1 MDSSTTTASGPLP
14 VPTATGQQMI
24 LQPRRGF
31 SALRLREL
39 WRYRELGMFLV
50 WRDLKV
56 RFRQTGFGMAWAVLQ
71 PLLLTA
77 IFTIFLNRVGGVY
90 SVGLPYAVFALAG
103 IVPWLLF
110 SRALMTSSGS
120 LVDNAH
126 LIGKVYFPR
135 LLLPLATGSSYI
147 LDFVVSVGVLIVV
160 LALYGVVPTLALVLA
175 PLFAVWALLVA
186 IAFGILLSAVNVRYR
201 DVQFL
206 LPFVLQLWLLATPI
220 AYPAD
225 QIPAKWQTL
234 MGLNPVTS
242 VVLGFRWSVTGM
254 SPPELGT
261 VVVSLVV
268 TVSVLLLGLVYFR
281 RTERTF
287 ADVI

>member
-1 MDSSTTTASGPLP
+1 
-14 VPTATGQQMI
+14 
-24 LQPRRGF
+24 
-31 SALRLREL
+31 
-39 WRYRELGMFLV
+39 MFLV

-268 TVSVLLLGLVYFR
+268 TVSVLLLGLVHFR